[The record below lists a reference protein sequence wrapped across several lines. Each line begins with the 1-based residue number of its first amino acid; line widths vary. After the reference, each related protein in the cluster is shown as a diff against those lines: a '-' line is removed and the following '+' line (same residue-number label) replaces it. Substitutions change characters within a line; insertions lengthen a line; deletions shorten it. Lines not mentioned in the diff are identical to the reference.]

1 MRICPLSLRLGG
13 SGIPPDGNP
22 QASPLGLTFL
32 VLTPPLKGVMS
43 VYFTHLSQ
51 SLTGEAHWSLLPQVF
66 HEEVLYGC
74 RRVVGFGVSVATAGE
89 GVQV

>member
-1 MRICPLSLRLGG
+1 MRICPLFLRLGG

-22 QASPLGLTFL
+22 QTSPLGLTFL
-32 VLTPPLKGVMS
+32 VLTPPPKGVMS

-51 SLTGEAHWSLLPQVF
+51 SLTGEVHWSLLLQVF
-66 HEEVLYGC
+66 HEEVFYRC